1 MAERDIQR
9 LVPGSL
15 RFAIDTVGSET
26 ALWCQNILASRAASR
41 YSSPGGAE
49 ADSSPWADST
59 LDSAAGSRLSHL
71 VALTGKPKA
80 MCPNVKVHTVPI
92 KLFHT
97 SKLVGSYLSKWLYEL
112 LDKGTLQLP
121 DVEFVDGGLDAINA
135 ALERLRAGNVS
146 GKRLVVRVKEPGT
159 DTGALAGN

>member
-1 MAERDIQR
+1 
-9 LVPGSL
+9 
-15 RFAIDTVGSET
+15 
-26 ALWCQNILASRAASR
+26 
-41 YSSPGGAE
+41 
-49 ADSSPWADST
+49 
-59 LDSAAGSRLSHL
+59 
-71 VALTGKPKA
+71 
-80 MCPNVKVHTVPI
+80 VHTVPI

-146 GKRLVVRVKEPGT
+146 GKRLVVRVKEPGM
-159 DTGALAGN
+159 DTGVLAGN